1 MRPRLELL
9 TGKGGVGKTTLTVAL
24 AMHAARGGRRPLIV
38 ELGHRA
44 SVRAVVGD
52 VEVGHEPTDV
62 GHGVYALSVDV
73 DDAILGYAAA
83 QLRVKAL
90 ARAVVS
96 GRALSGFLRAA
107 PAVSEVATYHYL
119 SALLAETRKGQPR
132 WDPILVDLDA
142 TGHALMF
149 LELPRVLDG
158 LLGKGPLRGM
168 LETFSASL
176 EDREQTAL
184 HLVTLAK
191 ELPVEE
197 TESLSRIL
205 NEQHRVALG
214 SIFVNRIP
222 TPALAPRHAPA
233 REMLEALGDPGID
246 ADLAL
251 LARAETERARAMA
264 LVDRLRALP
273 EPVVTLPRLDHPM
286 DADALAALGARA
298 AGGAS

>member
-24 AMHAARGGRRPLIV
+24 AIHAARSGRRPLIV

-62 GHGVYALSVDV
+62 GHGVHALSVDV

-96 GRALSGFLRAA
+96 NRALSGFVRAA

-119 SALLAETRKGQPR
+119 STLLAETRKGEPR

-149 LELPRVLDG
+149 LELPHVLDG
-158 LLGKGPLRGM
+158 LLGKGPLRRL

-205 NEQHRVALG
+205 NEHRVALG

-222 TPALAPRHAPA
+222 TPTIAPEHAPA

-273 EPVVTLPRLDHPM
+273 EPVVTLPRLDTPM
-286 DADALAALGARA
+286 DADALAMLGARA

>member
-9 TGKGGVGKTTLTVAL
+9 TGKGGVGKTTLTAAL
-24 AMHAARGGRRPLIV
+24 AVHAARGGRRPLVV
-38 ELGHRA
+38 ELGHRSSIQ
-44 SVRAVVGD
+44 SVLEGVD
-52 VEVGHEPTDV
+52 VGHAPTDV
-62 GHGVYALSVDV
+62 GHGVHAVSVDV

-107 PAVSEVATYHYL
+107 PAVAEVATYHYL
-119 SALLAETRKGQPR
+119 SSLMAETDDGEPR

-158 LLGKGPLRGM
+158 LLGKGPLRGL
-168 LETFSASL
+168 LESLSATL
-176 EDREQTAL
+176 RDPEQTAL
-184 HLVTLAK
+184 HLVTLAR

-197 TESLSRIL
+197 TEALSATLGADHRI
-205 NEQHRVALG
+205 ALG
-214 SIFVNRIP
+214 SIFVNRIEP
-222 TPALAPRHAPA
+222 QIMDRDLEPA
-233 REMLEALGDPGID
+233 RELLVALGDPGIG

-251 LARAETERARAMA
+251 LARAETERARALA
-264 LVDRLRALP
+264 FVDRLRALP
-273 EPVVTLPRLDHPM
+273 EPVVTLPRIDAPLSM
-286 DADALAALGARA
+286 DDLAALGARA
-298 AGGAS
+298 AEGAS